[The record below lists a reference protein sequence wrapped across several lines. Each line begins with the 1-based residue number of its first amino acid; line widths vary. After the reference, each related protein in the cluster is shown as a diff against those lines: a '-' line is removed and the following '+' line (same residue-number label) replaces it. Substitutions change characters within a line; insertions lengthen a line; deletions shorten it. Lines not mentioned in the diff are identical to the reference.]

1 MQYEFGRNFDLDFKL
16 YGVAFNYKLLK
27 SLSLEYELDR
37 LFLDPDPENE
47 STYLHVVR
55 LTNYFT
61 RDLYFKFFY
70 QTNTAITKSNI
81 QALFVYRFQP
91 PFGTIQL
98 AYQKGTARFGEAGS
112 QGHTLFLKISY
123 VF

>member
-1 MQYEFGRNFDLDFKL
+1 MN
-16 YGVAFNYKLLK
+16 
-27 SLSLEYELDR
+27 SLSLEYKFNR
-37 LFLDPDPENE
+37 RFLDPDPEGEN
-47 STYLHVVR
+47 TWIHVLR

-61 RDLYFKFFY
+61 KDLFLKFFY
-70 QTNTAITKSNI
+70 QTNTAIAKYNM

-98 AYQKGTARFGEAGS
+98 AYQKGTSRFGEAGN
-112 QGHTLFLKISY
+112 QGHTFFLKISY